1 MMPAGAPRAIVIVGP
16 AGTGKTAVGTQ
27 LADTIGARFV
37 DADDVHTPA
46 NVEKMRRGEAL
57 TDADRAPWLDRVRA
71 LALDALDADETV
83 VVACSALRQ
92 VYRER
97 LAQSDPRFVFV
108 RLDVPNDVLEQRL
121 SARRAH
127 FAGPALLTSQLA
139 TFEPP
144 NDAVVVDGRLNV
156 NEIVDHIRTTLRI

>member
-1 MMPAGAPRAIVIVGP
+1 MAGAPRAIVIIGP

-27 LADTIGARFV
+27 LAGTIGARFV
-37 DADDVHTPA
+37 DADDAHTPA
-46 NVEKMRRGEAL
+46 SVEKMRRGEPL

-71 LALDALDADETV
+71 LTIDALDAGETV

-92 VYRER
+92 TYRER
-97 LAQSDPRFVFV
+97 LAHSDPRFVFV
-108 RLDVPNDVLEQRL
+108 HLDVPNDILEQRL
-121 SARRAH
+121 SERRAH

-144 NDAVVVDGRLNV
+144 NDAVVVDGRLTV
-156 NEIVDHIRTTLRI
+156 IEIVERIRTTLRI